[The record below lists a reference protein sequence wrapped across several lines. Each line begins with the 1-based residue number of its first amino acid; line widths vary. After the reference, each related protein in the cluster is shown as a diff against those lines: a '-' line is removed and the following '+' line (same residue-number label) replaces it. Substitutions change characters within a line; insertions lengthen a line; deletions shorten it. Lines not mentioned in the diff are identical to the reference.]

1 VSYSGVGE
9 VQGDI
14 GEIQTADHYAAARGA
29 AEAVFQQEQL
39 GQGLPRLATPKGEAV
54 DTGPKGFLPTAAA
67 QALLE

>member
-1 VSYSGVGE
+1 VSDSKLGE
-9 VQGDI
+9 FGGGCDGPV
-14 GEIQTADHYAAARGA
+14 TKDHYAAARGA